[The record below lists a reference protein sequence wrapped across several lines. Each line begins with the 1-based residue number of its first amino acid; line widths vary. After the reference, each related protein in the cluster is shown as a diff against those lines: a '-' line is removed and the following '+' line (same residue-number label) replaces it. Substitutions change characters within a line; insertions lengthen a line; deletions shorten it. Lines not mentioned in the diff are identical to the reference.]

1 MKTYKHIFLEGPVRI
16 GKSTAIRECLTPY
29 VDRLGG
35 IACRRYVD
43 ENGIPKAYGLI
54 RPDDMLI
61 ESEYCPKIHGDPD
74 NGILPEDPGI
84 FLIHRQN
91 GSYID
96 HSVFDTI
103 GVRMLRD
110 SRNSDLILLDE
121 IGGLELLS
129 ADFRKELYHIL
140 EEGRSCIGVIKSI
153 KSISLRIKTK
163 SAQTRESYNQKL
175 REALRSRFDANIIQ
189 YSDAERRT
197 IQDEINVF
205 LKNNIEK

>member
-1 MKTYKHIFLEGPVRI
+1 MKTYRHIFLEGPVRI

-29 VDRLGG
+29 VDSLGG
-35 IACRRYVD
+35 IASRRYID
-43 ENGIPKAYGLI
+43 ENGTPKAYGLI

-61 ESEYCPKIHGDPD
+61 ESEYRPKIHGDPD

-96 HSVFDTI
+96 HSVFDTM

-129 ADFRKELYHIL
+129 EGFRKELYHIL
-140 EEGRSCIGVIKSI
+140 EDGHSCIGVIKHL
-153 KSISLRIKTK
+153 KAISPHVRTK
-163 SAQTRESYNQKL
+163 SAQIRESYNQKL
-175 REALRSRFDANIIQ
+175 REALRSRFDAKIIQ
-189 YSDAERRT
+189 YSDKERHA
-197 IQDEINVF
+197 IQDKINVF
-205 LKNNIEK
+205 LKNNMGK